1 MPIWSREFTLEVL
14 NGFSEGTILEHLE
27 IVFTEIGP
35 DFVKATMP
43 VHEKTFQIAGLL
55 HGGASVVLAETL
67 GSVASYMCIDQE
79 HFTCVGIEVNANHVR
94 SVNSG
99 LVTGIARPLHLGRS
113 THVWETKIFDDR
125 EKLISVGR
133 LTVAVIPI
141 KG

>member
-1 MPIWSREFTLEVL
+1 MAIWFRQFSLDHL
-14 NGFSEGTILEHLE
+14 NAFSDGTILDTLE
-27 IVFTEIGP
+27 IRFTEIGP

-67 GSVASYMCIDQE
+67 GSVASYMCIDDTQ
-79 HFTCVGIEVNANHVR
+79 FTCVGIEVNANHVR

-99 LVTGIARPLHLGRS
+99 IVTGVASPLHLGRR

-133 LTVAVIPI
+133 LTVAIIPVT
-141 KG
+141 G